1 MQNESIRI
9 TVENSINA
17 PIEKVWECWTLPKHI
32 IHWNH
37 ASDEWHTPAAEN
49 DLCVGG
55 KFLYRMES
63 KDGTMGFDFNGIY
76 DFIRINMQI
85 TYTIEGGRKVNI
97 IFTTNGETTTVKET
111 FDAETENSVELQQS
125 GWQAILDNFKKY
137 TESN

>member
-17 PIEKVWECWTLPKHI
+17 PIEKVWECWTSPKHI

-125 GWQAILDNFKKY
+125 GWQAILNNFKKY

>member
-97 IFTTNGETTTVKET
+97 IFTG
-111 FDAETENSVELQQS
+111 
-125 GWQAILDNFKKY
+125 NF
-137 TESN
+137 